1 MTPVEE
7 IKQKLDLVE
16 VIGEYIQL
24 KSAGGQSFK
33 GLCPFHREKTPSFY
47 VSRDKQLWTC
57 FGCSKGG
64 DLFTFVME
72 MESTDFGETLRYL
85 GEKAGVE
92 VTRFEKVDTNV
103 RTRLLAILERAAQ
116 AYHKSLMES
125 DTSQVARDYL
135 KKREV
140 SDDIAQKFVLGYA
153 PDRWDGLTSFLKK
166 QGFREQEMIDAGL
179 AIRRQDGVGVY
190 DRFRHRLMFP
200 VFDARGK
207 VVGFSG
213 RLLDEKRDEGKY
225 INTPQTLVYNKSQVL
240 YGLHLAKQA
249 VKSVGFFI
257 IVEGNMDVIASHKA
271 GVEAVVASSGT
282 ALTEEQIALMRR
294 FTDTLLVCF
303 DADPAGESAAKRGI
317 DMALTAGMNV
327 RVVTL
332 TDGFKDPDDC
342 VRYDPELWHH
352 AVTSATDV
360 MTYYFKKVFAAGM
373 PSAAADKKKAG
384 ALLLPE
390 IARLQDPIERT
401 HWLHELGTRLDVS
414 DAVLEET
421 MAKLKKKTVTERVVG
436 AASVSREEP
445 ISREAQLAEA
455 FLMLFLSRSE
465 MRSTLMERMRLEW
478 LPPIHASLYNLCAS
492 LYHEEDELST
502 PSEGEKDKKFAK
514 LRVKITEEQP
524 ATLPLFDS
532 LSVRGEALYA
542 GVDEKKVREEME
554 ALLTVC
560 AEHAS
565 RSSRQTVAR
574 ELRHAEEIGDVARI
588 DELLKKFNELV

>member
-16 VIGEYIQL
+16 VIGEYVQL
-24 KSAGGQSFK
+24 KPAGGHSFK
-33 GLCPFHREKTPSFY
+33 GVCPFHREKTPSFY

-57 FGCSKGG
+57 FGCNKGG

-72 MESTDFGETLRYL
+72 MESTDFGETVRYL

-103 RTRLLAILERAAQ
+103 RTRLLALLEHAAR
-116 AYHKSLMES
+116 AYHKSLAES
-125 DTSQVARDYL
+125 ETSQVARDYL
-135 KKREV
+135 KKREI
-140 SDDIAQKFVLGYA
+140 DPELAQKFVLGYA

-179 AIRRQDGVGVY
+179 AIHRQDKVGVY

-200 VFDARGK
+200 IFDARGK
-207 VVGFSG
+207 VVGFAG

-249 VKSVGFFI
+249 VKNAGYFI

-282 ALTEEQIALMRR
+282 ALTEEQINLMHR

-317 DMALTAGMNV
+317 DAALVAGMNV

-332 TDGFKDPDDC
+332 PTGFKDPDDC
-342 VRYDPELWHH
+342 VRKDPALWRA
-352 AVTSATDV
+352 AVADATDA
-360 MTYYFKKVFAAGM
+360 MTYYFKKVFAKGL
-373 PSAAADKKKAG
+373 PSSAEDKKKAG

-401 HWLHELGTRLDVS
+401 HWLHELGSRLGVS
-414 DAVLEET
+414 DAILEET
-421 MAKLKKKTVTERVVG
+421 LAHVKKKTTTEKMAVNVPTKSI
-436 AASVSREEP
+436 AP
-445 ISREAQLAEA
+445 ITRDVQLAEA
-455 FLMLFLSRSE
+455 FLMLFFGRPDVRSAL
-465 MRSTLMERMRLEW
+465 TERVRREW
-478 LPPIHASLYNLCAS
+478 LPEAHASLYNLCAS
-492 LYHEEDELST
+492 LYYEGDVLST
-502 PSEGEKDKKFAK
+502 AEGSDHNKKFAD
-514 LRVKITEEQP
+514 LRSKIALEQP
-524 ATLPLFDS
+524 TTLSLFDS
-532 LSVRGEALYA
+532 LSVKGEALYA
-542 GVDEKKVREEME
+542 GVDEKKVHEEME
-554 ALLTVC
+554 ALIIVFQD
-560 AEHAS
+560 HAS
-565 RSSRQTVAR
+565 RATREMVAR
-574 ELRHAEEIGDVARI
+574 ELRTAEEIGNTDRI
-588 DELLKKFNELV
+588 QELLKKFNEIA